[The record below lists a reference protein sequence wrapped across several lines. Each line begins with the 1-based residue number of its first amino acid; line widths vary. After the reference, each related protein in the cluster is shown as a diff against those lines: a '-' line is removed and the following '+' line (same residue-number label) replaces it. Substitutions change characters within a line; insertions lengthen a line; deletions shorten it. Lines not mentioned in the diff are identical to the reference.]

1 MSATESPVGDFC
13 PVQSHPSEPAESLR
27 VLILQNTQSEA
38 ELIRDQL
45 DRSGLS
51 AVIER
56 VDCEKSF
63 VNAIEEFAPDVVVA
77 DHATGE
83 FRALSA
89 LDILRRMRPT
99 APLILFADSVNGAQA
114 VAFDRAGADDLVLK
128 ANIARLPASISN
140 AVSVRRPLEKL
151 TRRQI
156 EVLKLVAQGHRTR
169 EIAKELKLSVKT
181 VESHRGE
188 LMKRLGV
195 RDVVSLVHY
204 AMRVGLIPSAA

>member
-1 MSATESPVGDFC
+1 MQT
-13 PVQSHPSEPAESLR
+13 HPSEAAASLR
-27 VLILQNTQSEA
+27 VLVLQNTQSEA

-45 DRSGLS
+45 DRSGLA
-51 AVIER
+51 AVVER
-56 VDCEKSF
+56 VDCETSF
-63 VNAIEEFAPDVVVA
+63 VTAVEEFAPDVVVA

-83 FRALSA
+83 FMALSA
-89 LDILRRMRPT
+89 LDILRHMRPT
-99 APLILFADSVNGAQA
+99 APLILLAESVNGAQA
-114 VAFDRAGADDLVLK
+114 VAFVRAGAEDLVLK

-151 TRRQI
+151 TKRQI
-156 EVLKLVAQGHRTR
+156 EVLKLVAKGLRTR

-204 AMRVGLIPSAA
+204 AMRVGLIPAAE

>member
-1 MSATESPVGDFC
+1 
-13 PVQSHPSEPAESLR
+13 VQSHPSAPAESLR
-27 VLILQNTQSEA
+27 VLVLQNTQSEA

-45 DRSGLS
+45 DRSGLL
-51 AVIER
+51 AIVER
-56 VDCEKSF
+56 VDCETSF
-63 VNAIEEFAPDVVVA
+63 VAAIEKFAPDVVVA

-83 FRALSA
+83 FAALSA
-89 LDILRRMRPT
+89 LDILRQMRPT
-99 APLILFADSVNGAQA
+99 APLILFADSVSGAQA
-114 VAFDRAGADDLVLK
+114 VAFVRAGAEDLVLK

-140 AVSVRRPLEKL
+140 AVAVRRPLEKL

-156 EVLKLVAQGHRTR
+156 EVLKLVAEGLRTR
-169 EIAKELKLSVKT
+169 EIAKQLKLSVKT

-204 AMRVGLIPSAA
+204 AMRVGLISSAA